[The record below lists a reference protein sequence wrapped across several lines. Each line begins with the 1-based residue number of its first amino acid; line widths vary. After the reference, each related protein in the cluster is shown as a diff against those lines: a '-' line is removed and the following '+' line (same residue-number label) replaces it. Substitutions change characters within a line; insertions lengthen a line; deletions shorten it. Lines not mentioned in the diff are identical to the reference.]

1 MNSKSW
7 LGKKTTVNVSR
18 KNNNINYLLKNDKD
32 IREVSVSDNQLLV
45 DTSSELFD
53 ALFALA
59 VEEANQ
65 NCVENISD
73 WSFESEGNCCFETG
87 KKWNY
92 VWTRDTAYSVHLGIG
107 EIDPIRA
114 KNSMEFKLSPLRSNG
129 KLQIVQDTGTG
140 GSWPLSTD
148 RVVWALGASELL
160 KQLSGPT
167 KISFEKKAIEAI
179 EETVLVDREYV
190 YDKADGLYRGE
201 QSFLDWRE
209 QTYPIWTKSNT
220 TPIGESKTLSTNI
233 CHYYAL
239 KFIGEKTGGNNRY
252 KKWALEL
259 KKSINNIFWSEEEG
273 LYRSMI
279 LPSTINEPLKKYDLL
294 GNALAV
300 ILEVADSER
309 ASKVVS
315 SYPHTEAGAPV
326 VHPQLREVP
335 IYHNRGIWP
344 FVSCYAMLA
353 AKKVNNEK
361 VFSRHLSTL
370 MTAATINLSN
380 MENME
385 FLTLSPWFEDGDN
398 SGPVVNSE
406 RQLWSVAGYLN
417 SVISGLYGIELTE
430 AGLMINPFVP
440 AKIRNYD
447 FEATDKISLK
457 GYEYR
462 NRKIDLVLNFP
473 QREEGVQG
481 VYRAKEVFL
490 NNKKVNAKKVI
501 LHSSLTKNSVI
512 EVTMELQTS
521 SEIINHYDV
530 LSPEAPNR
538 DEMRAL
544 FAPEM
549 PVYQSVKE
557 GLDFVKF
564 GLTPS
569 LLTEI
574 AVFRNGNYASTLPHC
589 EFVTVAGL
597 QMGDKVSLI
606 AIDKSSKLESHPTE
620 AYTFKPQVQFIAIDE
635 KNSIF
640 NTNIKKNDSF
650 HEAWGATKQELCF
663 DEIKVDAPGMYRIEV
678 AYRNLGPENT
688 GITACVKW
696 LSAKTKG
703 VSIKKIC
710 FMPHREDPSCK
721 FLSSAVELEL
731 NPDYPLSV
739 TLKDAHN
746 MSALAHFEKYT
757 KRGGKSGADN
767 TADIFGLKITKC

>member
-417 SVISGLYGIELTE
+417 SVISG
-430 AGLMINPFVP
+430 
-440 AKIRNYD
+440 
-447 FEATDKISLK
+447 
-457 GYEYR
+457 
-462 NRKIDLVLNFP
+462 
-473 QREEGVQG
+473 
-481 VYRAKEVFL
+481 
-490 NNKKVNAKKVI
+490 
-501 LHSSLTKNSVI
+501 
-512 EVTMELQTS
+512 
-521 SEIINHYDV
+521 
-530 LSPEAPNR
+530 
-538 DEMRAL
+538 
-544 FAPEM
+544 
-549 PVYQSVKE
+549 
-557 GLDFVKF
+557 
-564 GLTPS
+564 
-569 LLTEI
+569 
-574 AVFRNGNYASTLPHC
+574 
-589 EFVTVAGL
+589 
-597 QMGDKVSLI
+597 
-606 AIDKSSKLESHPTE
+606 
-620 AYTFKPQVQFIAIDE
+620 
-635 KNSIF
+635 
-640 NTNIKKNDSF
+640 
-650 HEAWGATKQELCF
+650 
-663 DEIKVDAPGMYRIEV
+663 
-678 AYRNLGPENT
+678 
-688 GITACVKW
+688 
-696 LSAKTKG
+696 
-703 VSIKKIC
+703 
-710 FMPHREDPSCK
+710 
-721 FLSSAVELEL
+721 
-731 NPDYPLSV
+731 
-739 TLKDAHN
+739 
-746 MSALAHFEKYT
+746 
-757 KRGGKSGADN
+757 
-767 TADIFGLKITKC
+767 